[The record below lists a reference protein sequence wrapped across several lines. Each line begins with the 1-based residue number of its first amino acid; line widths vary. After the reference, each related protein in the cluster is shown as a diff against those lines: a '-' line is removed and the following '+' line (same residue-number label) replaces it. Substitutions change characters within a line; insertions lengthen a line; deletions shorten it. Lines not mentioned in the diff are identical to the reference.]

1 VRAALA
7 AYGRVLRQAATGQ
20 ATPVDLMTPAGQS
33 LMRMDAAQWC
43 GHARPGDEVLLESC
57 TASTLDVGC
66 GPGRLV
72 TALASRGVPALGID
86 ISAEAITQARSR
98 GAAARLC
105 DVFREVPDA
114 GWWGHVLL
122 ADGNIG
128 IGGDPARLLRRCAR
142 LLRSGGSLLVELG
155 APGSGTWRRPVVLQH
170 NGTCSPAFWWAA
182 VAEGDLEPIAAQAG
196 LRVTHGT
203 SIAGRWFAWLR
214 PVANERRPYGS
225 RNSHRRRLRAV

>member
-1 VRAALA
+1 MRAALA

-20 ATPVDLMTPAGQS
+20 ATPVDLLTPAGHR
-33 LMRMDAAQWC
+33 LVRMDAAHWC
-43 GHARPGDEVLLESC
+43 GQPRPGDEALLESC
-57 TASTLDVGC
+57 NSSTLDVGC

-72 TALASRGVPALGID
+72 TALALRGVPALGID
-86 ISAEAITQARSR
+86 VSAEAITQARSR

-105 DVFREVPDA
+105 DVFSEVPDA
-114 GWWGHVLL
+114 GWWGHILL

-170 NGTCSPAFWWAA
+170 NGICSPPFWWAA
-182 VAEGDLEPIAAQAG
+182 VAFGDLEPIAARAG
-196 LRVTHGT
+196 LRVIHGT
-203 SIAGRWFAWLR
+203 TIAGRWFAWLR
-214 PVANERRPYGS
+214 PVNLEGRSHGA
-225 RNSHRRRLRAV
+225 RNGYRRRLGAV